1 MKKKPSWTCAIVW
14 VSRKGRGSTALGT
27 AKGDAWCGYVT
38 GVFIDP
44 TPWSKRFLRRR
55 AKCARQRGEVA
66 GNVGV
71 FCRHTF
77 STGLKFE
84 HGIFC
89 TNTHTHTHV
98 CTYIY
103 IYMYM
108 YIIYLY
114 AWMCICIQ
122 HHNTF
127 GFTCLLCIVA
137 WPVQWCCGTC
147 LVTSHE
153 ASPSPKRRRLDASRR
168 GQSSSSL
175 WIQGHHR

>member
-1 MKKKPSWTCAIVW
+1 MCHCLGFKKREGLNRFRNSKGGCMVW
-14 VSRKGRGSTALGT
+14 VCHWCLHWSYALVKEISAAQGKVCETARGS
-27 AKGDAWCGYVT
+27 C
-38 GVFIDP
+38 
-44 TPWSKRFLRRR
+44 
-55 AKCARQRGEVA
+55 RQRGSFLQAYLFDWFEVW
-66 GNVGV
+66 
-71 FCRHTF
+71 TWYI
-77 STGLKFE
+77 LYKY
-84 HGIFC
+84 
-89 TNTHTHTHV
+89 THTRM
-98 CTYIY
+98 YIY